1 MEGFRVMIV
10 DVLSVGFDCVIIDF
24 DYDGVVD
31 PDYDGAE
38 ESDWIGTVGLDGK
51 TWILCLTRKEA
62 EQGFITEM
70 LQQTLAQPEAY
81 V

>member
-1 MEGFRVMIV
+1 MIV
-10 DVLSVGFDCVIIDF
+10 DVLSVGSCVIIVDF

-31 PDYDGAE
+31 SDYDGAA

-51 TWILCLTRKEA
+51 KWIFCLTRKEA

-70 LQQTLAQPEAY
+70 LQQTLAQPEVY

>member
-1 MEGFRVMIV
+1 MIV
-10 DVLSVGFDCVIIDF
+10 DVLSGGSCVIIIDF
-24 DYDGVVD
+24 DCVEIVGF
-31 PDYDGAE
+31 DYDGAA

-51 TWILCLTRKEA
+51 KWTLCLTRKEA

-70 LQQTLAQPEAY
+70 LQQTLAQSE

>member
-1 MEGFRVMIV
+1 MIV
-10 DVLSVGFDCVIIDF
+10 GVLSVGSCVIIIVFDCVEIVGF
-24 DYDGVVD
+24 DYDGDV
-31 PDYDGAE
+31 

-51 TWILCLTRKEA
+51 KWILCLTRKEA

>member
-1 MEGFRVMIV
+1 MIV
-10 DVLSVGFDCVIIDF
+10 GVLSVGFDCVGIVGF
-24 DYDGVVD
+24 DYDGVVNS
-31 PDYDGAE
+31 DYDGDV

-51 TWILCLTRKEA
+51 KWILCLTRKEA

-70 LQQTLAQPEAY
+70 LQQTLAQSE

>member
-1 MEGFRVMIV
+1 MIV

-70 LQQTLAQPEAY
+70 LQQTLAQSE
-81 V
+81 VQM

>member
-1 MEGFRVMIV
+1 MIV
-10 DVLSVGFDCVIIDF
+10 GVLSVGSCVIIIDF
-24 DYDGVVD
+24 DYDGVVNS
-31 PDYDGAE
+31 DYDGAA
-38 ESDWIGTVGLDGK
+38 ESDWIATVGLDGK

-70 LQQTLAQPEAY
+70 LQQTLAQSE

>member
-1 MEGFRVMIV
+1 MIV
-10 DVLSVGFDCVIIDF
+10 GVLSVGFDCVGIVGFDCVEIVGF
-24 DYDGVVD
+24 DYDGDV
-31 PDYDGAE
+31 

>member
-1 MEGFRVMIV
+1 MIV

-38 ESDWIGTVGLDGK
+38 ESDWIATVGLDGK
-51 TWILCLTRKEA
+51 KWILCLTRKEA

-70 LQQTLAQPEAY
+70 LQQTLAQSE

>member
-1 MEGFRVMIV
+1 MVVGFRVMIV

-31 PDYDGAE
+31 PDYDGDV
-38 ESDWIGTVGLDGK
+38 ESDWIATVGLDGK
-51 TWILCLTRKEA
+51 KWILCLTRKEA

-70 LQQTLAQPEAY
+70 LQQTLAQSE

>member
-1 MEGFRVMIV
+1 MIV
-10 DVLSVGFDCVIIDF
+10 DVLSVGSCVIIIDF
-24 DYDGVVD
+24 DYDGAVD
-31 PDYDGAE
+31 SDYSAA

-51 TWILCLTRKEA
+51 KWILCLTRKEA

-70 LQQTLAQPEAY
+70 LQQTLAQSE

>member
-1 MEGFRVMIV
+1 MVVGFRVMIV

-24 DYDGVVD
+24 DDDGVVE
-31 PDYDGAE
+31 PDSDGAE

-70 LQQTLAQPEAY
+70 LQQTLAQSE

>member
-1 MEGFRVMIV
+1 MIV
-10 DVLSVGFDCVIIDF
+10 DVLSGGSDCVIIDF
-24 DYDGVVD
+24 DYDSVVNS
-31 PDYDGAE
+31 DYDGAE

-70 LQQTLAQPEAY
+70 LQQTLAQSE